1 MDHSTILNI
10 LLENPEELDLKH
22 KPSAIREDKL
32 FTLDRRVVPIAS
44 TEADDNGAYLSKGNA
59 KRYYQYSSS
68 NKPRTIHTKN
78 GSFYANVKASS
89 AKGYRKDF
97 VPKEEVYELTRYY
110 KTNKANP
117 SFSRLIASV
126 RSATETEPKPWY
138 LVLYKWTGGQKEFI
152 MQRHGNASKP
162 TASAYFRK
170 DPQVSQEI
178 DEYLEQGLA
187 DDTIYSAMSR
197 KACETVS
204 ETIAD
209 PKMISNRKFN
219 KKEQSTDENHSE
231 AESLISSLKTV
242 PSIETVSFTKT
253 QYTCVNIQENVL
265 NDVYRFCVLGNSVL
279 HVDTTFELV
288 DGLW

>member
-1 MDHSTILNI
+1 MTMAHIFRK
-10 LLENPEELDLKH
+10 EM
-22 KPSAIREDKL
+22 R
-32 FTLDRRVVPIAS
+32 
-44 TEADDNGAYLSKGNA
+44 

-68 NKPRTIHTKN
+68 NKPRTIHTEN

-187 DDTIYSAMSR
+187 VDTIYSTLSR
-197 KACETVS
+197 KACCKTFYEQQLCKCWHGFPESRKIHRTV
-204 ETIAD
+204 
-209 PKMISNRKFN
+209 FN
-219 KKEQSTDENHSE
+219 QTDKVVIKSVGVRERTDKSGKVIKYSGNVYFHYLTQCLKEFDQNF
-231 AESLISSLKTV
+231 AFSSITV
-242 PSIETVSFTKT
+242 PSCTMGFLPEGARERLEAK
-253 QYTCVNIQENVL
+253 
-265 NDVYRFCVLGNSVL
+265 
-279 HVDTTFELV
+279 
-288 DGLW
+288 GLMVEKK